1 MSPLYPVFTHFVREM
16 KARDR
21 VSATPQRIANRRYV
35 VVKEL
40 TLKAAVLNF
49 GPYPCNVTL

>member
-1 MSPLYPVFTHFVREM
+1 MSRLYLVFTLFVHEE
-16 KARDR
+16 KAGDR
-21 VSATPQRIANRRYV
+21 VSATPQRIANKRYA

-40 TLKAAVLNF
+40 TLKAAILNF